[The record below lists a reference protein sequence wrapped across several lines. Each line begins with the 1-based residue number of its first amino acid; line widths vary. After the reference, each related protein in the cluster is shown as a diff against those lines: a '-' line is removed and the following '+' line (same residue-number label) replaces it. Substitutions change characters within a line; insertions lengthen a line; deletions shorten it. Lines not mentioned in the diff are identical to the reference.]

1 MIRLVAYTFVTAIV
15 GAIVALL
22 LTEAL
27 AEGAIVG
34 ALIGGSIGVIV
45 FISRNASTVSY
56 EFEAAGIPDDNLTTT
71 ARRNLVR
78 EANRSN
84 YNPYPAASEV
94 ANYQEPEAADLDDA
108 QSTTSEEA

>member
-15 GAIVALL
+15 GAIVAFLM
-22 LTEAL
+22 TEAL

-34 ALIGGSIGVIV
+34 ALIGGSIGVII

-56 EFEAAGIPDDNLTTT
+56 EFEAAGIPDDNLITT

-84 YNPYPAASEV
+84 YNPYPTASEV
-94 ANYQEPEAADLDDA
+94 ANYQVADFDDA